1 MATGDQLSDSHK
13 TKLVGSVNDP
23 LTVRLVCTKIPY
35 QSIYGTL
42 LVKILEPSICVDYS
56 KHRNGDPI
64 PPEITVAIGIRFMTK
79 IIALT
84 KMENKIDS
92 SNLEFCK

>member
-1 MATGDQLSDSHK
+1 VDRSHRRGVPHK
-13 TKLVGSVNDP
+13 TNLADSADSARNVNDL

-64 PPEITVAIGIRFMTK
+64 PPEITVAIGIRFMTGLLQDVHSTS
-79 IIALT
+79 I
-84 KMENKIDS
+84 
-92 SNLEFCK
+92 